1 MTLEHFEGPKV
12 KGVPGFLYHM
22 RLFNNI
28 FLFFRSNTLK
38 SVRMELL
45 SASYTSN
52 VVPIIWATFWVISES
67 LFLGSTHGIPGSWH
81 PFFDVISESVL
92 LISTLW
98 LDIRLLAYS
107 FIS

>member
-12 KGVPGFLYHM
+12 KGVPGFFYHM

-45 SASYTSN
+45 SASENRDAGSINFCFTP
-52 VVPIIWATFWVISES
+52 VAATRTF
-67 LFLGSTHGIPGSWH
+67 
-81 PFFDVISESVL
+81 
-92 LISTLW
+92 
-98 LDIRLLAYS
+98 A
-107 FIS
+107 